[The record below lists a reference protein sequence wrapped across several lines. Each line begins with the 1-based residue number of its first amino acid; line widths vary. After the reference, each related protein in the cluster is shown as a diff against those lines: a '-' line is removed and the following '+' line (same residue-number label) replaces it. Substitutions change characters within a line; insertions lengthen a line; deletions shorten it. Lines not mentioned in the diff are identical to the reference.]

1 MMATSTSMVRMATV
15 LPARAQ
21 RRAHPSVDPD
31 QWAGLAAAA
40 AAPQVMHAALGA
52 ANGAGRD
59 TWA

>member
-1 MMATSTSMVRMATV
+1 MATV

-40 AAPQVMHAALGA
+40 AAPQVMHAALDA